1 MSRYHSY
8 LNSAVKILE
17 TYKGDVPLAA
27 FLKQYFAA
35 NKKYGS
41 KDRKQIAALC
51 YNYFRLGF
59 AVKNSSIEE
68 RILLGTFL
76 SEDEPSVL
84 MTELREEWGG
94 QMTLSFEK
102 KMELVKDSFS
112 LANVFPFQEELSTGI
127 SFEKYC
133 ASFFIRPDLFLRIR
147 PKASK
152 KVLQKLDELKIDA
165 RLIGNDCIALP
176 NSTKATDL
184 FEIDKDVVVQDLNSQ
199 KVLDFFKQQKINPDP
214 KVWDCCAASG
224 GKSILLY
231 DILEGKLQL
240 TVSDKRD
247 SIIANLHKRF
257 TTAGIKLYHPFVSDL
272 SKAGIPL
279 AAKPHI
285 NNSQVIIC
293 DVPCSGSGTWGRTP
307 EQLYFFKKEKIEFF
321 NNKQKEIVSNV
332 IAFLEKGGWLVYITC
347 SVFKEENEGVVNFL
361 KEKFELELVQ
371 MELLKGYDKKADSL
385 FVTIL
390 KK

>member
-8 LNSAVKILE
+8 LNSAAKILE

-59 AVKNSSIEE
+59 AIKNSTVEE

-84 MTELREEWGG
+84 MTELHAAWGE
-94 QMTLSFEK
+94 QMTLSFEEK
-102 KMELVKDSFS
+102 INRVKDSFS
-112 LANVFPFQEELSTGI
+112 LANVFPFPEELSAGI
-127 SFEKYC
+127 EFEKYC
-133 ASFFIRPDLFLRIR
+133 ASFFMRPDLFLRIR
-147 PKASK
+147 PNASK
-152 KVLQKLDELKIDA
+152 KILEKLDGLKMDV
-165 RLIGNDCIALP
+165 RLIGTDCIALP
-176 NSTKATDL
+176 NSTKATEL
-184 FEIDKDVVVQDLNSQ
+184 FEIDKEVVVQDLNSQ
-199 KVLDFFKQQKINPDP
+199 KVLDFFKREKISPYP

-231 DILEGKLQL
+231 DILDGKIQL

-247 SIIANLHKRF
+247 SIIPNLHKRF

-272 SKAGIPL
+272 SKNTIPL
-279 AAKPHI
+279 ASKPYI
-285 NNSQVIIC
+285 NASQVIIC

-321 NNKQKEIVSNV
+321 SNKQKEIVSNV
-332 IAFLEKGGWLVYITC
+332 IPFLNKGGWLVYITC
-347 SVFKEENEGVVNFL
+347 SVFKQENEEVVNFL
-361 KEKFELELVQ
+361 KEKFELELVH

-385 FVTIL
+385 FVAVL

>member
-8 LNSAVKILE
+8 LNTAVKTLE

-59 AVKNSSIEE
+59 AVKNNSIEE
-68 RILLGTFL
+68 RVLLGTFL
-76 SEDEPSVL
+76 SEDEASVL
-84 MTELREEWGG
+84 MSELREEWGT
-94 QMTLSFEK
+94 QMVLSFEK
-102 KMELVKDSFS
+102 KIDLVNDSFS
-112 LANVFPFQEELSTGI
+112 LANVFPFPEELSTGI
-127 SFEKYC
+127 EFEKYC
-133 ASFFIRPDLFLRIR
+133 ASFFTRPDLFLRIR
-147 PKASK
+147 PKAGK

-165 RLIGNDCIALP
+165 QLIGTDCIALP

-199 KVLDFFKQQKINPDP
+199 KVLDFFKQHKISPDP

-231 DILEGKLQL
+231 DILDGKLQL

-279 AAKPHI
+279 AAKVHI
-285 NNSQVIIC
+285 SASQVIIC

-321 NNKQKEIVSNV
+321 SNKQKEIVSNV
-332 IAFLEKGGWLVYITC
+332 IPFLEKGGWLVYITC
-347 SVFKEENEGVVNFL
+347 SVFKEENEGVVNFI

-385 FVTIL
+385 FVTVL